1 MLHGDISNQRSFV
14 IGFRCEDSLL
24 RYKDDSLTDKLMNSI
39 QGKTKRAEVDQ
50 KVYSLMNYLYW
61 NTEYTVMLI
70 IDEKN
75 YTKEAQEYLAD
86 FPFNQVATVIKNVSE
101 VTMMLNTGELTYF
114 VTDDILDRNSVNSK
128 YAVSVDEFNTILK
141 RRVRRFEES
150 KTI

>member
-14 IGFRCEDSLL
+14 IGFRCENSLL
-24 RYKDDSLTDKLMNSI
+24 HYKDESLMDKFKNSFT
-39 QGKTKRAEVDQ
+39 GKTKRAEVDQ

-61 NTEYTVMLI
+61 NTEYTVMLV

-75 YTKEAQEYLAD
+75 YTKEAQDYLAN

-114 VTDDILDRNSVNSK
+114 VSDDILDRQSVNSRF
-128 YAVSVDEFNTILK
+128 AVDTDTFNTILK
-141 RRVRRFEES
+141 RRVKRFEES

>member
-1 MLHGDISNQRSFV
+1 MDKVKNSFA
-14 IGFRCEDSLL
+14 
-24 RYKDDSLTDKLMNSI
+24 
-39 QGKTKRAEVDQ
+39 GKTKRAEVDQ

-61 NTEYTVMLI
+61 NTEYTVMLV

-75 YTKEAQEYLAD
+75 YTKEAQDYLAD

-114 VTDDILDRNSVNSK
+114 VSDDILDRQSVNSRF
-128 YAVSVDEFNTILK
+128 AVDTDTFNTILK
-141 RRVRRFEES
+141 RRVKRFEES

>member
-1 MLHGDISNQRSFV
+1 MQHGDISNQRSFV

-24 RYKDDSLTDKLMNSI
+24 RYRDDSLGDKILNTI
-39 QGKTKRAEVDQ
+39 KGKTNRAEVDQ

-75 YTKEAQEYLAD
+75 YTKEAQEYLED
-86 FPFNQVATVIKNVSE
+86 FPFNQVATVLKNISE

-114 VTDDILDRNSVNSK
+114 VSEDILDRQRANSK

-141 RRVRRFEES
+141 RRVKRFE
-150 KTI
+150 

>member
-1 MLHGDISNQRSFV
+1 MDKFKNSF
-14 IGFRCEDSLL
+14 
-24 RYKDDSLTDKLMNSI
+24 T
-39 QGKTKRAEVDQ
+39 GKTKRADVDP

-61 NTEYTVMLI
+61 NTEYTVMLV

-75 YTKEAQEYLAD
+75 YTKEAQDYLAD

-114 VTDDILDRNSVNSK
+114 VSDDILDRQSVNSRF
-128 YAVSVDEFNTILK
+128 AVDTDTFNTILK
-141 RRVRRFEES
+141 RRVKRFEES